1 MKTGYFGNI
10 EELTIENTNF
20 RQVLYTAQHCQ
31 LVLMSLLPGEEIG
44 MEVHEEGDQFFRFE
58 AGQGRV
64 IVDDM
69 EYDVADGDTVIV
81 PAGAQHNVVNTSDSE
96 SLKLY
101 TLYTPPHHMDGIVRT
116 TRVDAM
122 DNEAEF
128 DGSTTE

>member
-1 MKTGYFGNI
+1 
-10 EELTIENTNF
+10 
-20 RQVLYTAQHCQ
+20 
-31 LVLMSLLPGEEIG
+31 